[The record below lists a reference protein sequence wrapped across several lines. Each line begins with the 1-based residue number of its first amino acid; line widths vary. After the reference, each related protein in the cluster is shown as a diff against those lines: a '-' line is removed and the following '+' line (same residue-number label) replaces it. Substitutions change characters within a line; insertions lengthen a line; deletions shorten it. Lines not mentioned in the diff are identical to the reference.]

1 MFIDVSKGTMAQ
13 AYSQLQHRNS
23 FVMVNGSYHRILDI
37 VGEQNS
43 FAVETLDE
51 FGRRNH
57 YVFPGHTTVEF
68 H

>member
-43 FAVETLDE
+43 FAVETLD
-51 FGRRNH
+51 
-57 YVFPGHTTVEF
+57 
-68 H
+68 